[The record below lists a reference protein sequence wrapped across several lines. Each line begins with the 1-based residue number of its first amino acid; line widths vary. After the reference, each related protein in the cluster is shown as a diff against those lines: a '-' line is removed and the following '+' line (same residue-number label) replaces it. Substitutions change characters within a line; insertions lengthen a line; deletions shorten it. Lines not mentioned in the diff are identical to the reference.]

1 MHPWLVH
8 HDAEKQDRKR
18 TMRKSISRRML
29 LIFMVNLGLFISF
42 LLVAVTGILKF
53 PRLLPALGVNMLR
66 FPIGTVSAIHD
77 WAGVAMLVFVFFHIF
92 FYYRSFV
99 AMAGRMFGKK

>member
-1 MHPWLVH
+1 M
-8 HDAEKQDRKR
+8 KRKVP
-18 TMRKSISRRML
+18 RRMMF
-29 LIFMVNLGLFISF
+29 IFMVNLGLFISF
-42 LLVAVTGILKF
+42 FLVAVTGILKF

-77 WAGVAMLVFVFFHIF
+77 WAGVAMLVFVFFHIL

-99 AMAGRMFGKK
+99 AMVRRIFKRI